1 MAEQVPLSSEAS
13 ALEPALD
20 AARNDKTHEVLP
32 DLAYRRLGIVNV
44 VFFGPAKAGDRRW
57 VLIDAGL
64 PGTKGLIRSAA
75 AERFGPDARPAAI
88 VMTHGHF
95 DHVGALEDLAEEWD
109 APVYA
114 HPLELPYLSG
124 RASYPPGDPS
134 VGGGL
139 MAAVARLYPRGPV
152 NVGARL
158 RPLPDDGTLPGM
170 PGWRQLHT
178 PGHSVGHASFW
189 READR
194 SLVVGDAFVTTAQ
207 ESAYAVAVQRPEMHG
222 PPMYY
227 TVEWD
232 KAATSVGQLAG
243 LQPEVVITGHGLP
256 MHGPQ
261 MRTALDRLAREFEQ
275 VAAPRKGEY
284 LQHPARA
291 EDGSAYRDPGARGR
305 A

>member
-1 MAEQVPLSSEAS
+1 MTEQVPLSSDAS
-13 ALEPALD
+13 ALQPALD

-44 VFFGPAKAGDRRW
+44 VFFGPSKAGDRGW
-57 VLIDAGL
+57 VLMDAGL
-64 PGTKGLIRSAA
+64 VGTKSLIKSAA
-75 AERFGPDARPAAI
+75 AERFGSDARPAAI
-88 VMTHGHF
+88 IMTHGHF
-95 DHVGALEDLAEEWD
+95 DHVGALEDLADEWD

-114 HPLELPYLSG
+114 HQLELPYLNG
-124 RASYPPGDPS
+124 RASYPPGDSS

-158 RPLPDDGTLPGM
+158 QALRDDGTLPGM
-170 PGWRQLHT
+170 PGWRHIHT

-189 READR
+189 RDADR
-194 SLVVGDAFVTTAQ
+194 TLIVGDAFVTTAQ

-232 KAATSVGQLAG
+232 KAEDSVARLAE
-243 LQPEVVITGHGLP
+243 LEPELVITGHGVP
-256 MHGPQ
+256 MRGPE
-261 MRTALDRLAREFEQ
+261 MRTALHRLAREFDRIA
-275 VAAPRKGEY
+275 VPRNGRY
-284 LQHPARA
+284 LRTPARA
-291 EDGSAYRDPGARGR
+291 EDGSAYCDPGT
-305 A
+305 